1 MVITQSRDRSTKK
14 PRMSSNPRSIKL
26 LARVLLA
33 LILSCGAAAPAVSQS
48 SFYEGK
54 TIKIIHGSEPGGAED
69 ARSRVLIP
77 FLQKHIPGSPTLL
90 NEYMPGAGG
99 GKLAN
104 YIFQSARPD
113 GLTVG
118 LAGSGFVSNAVLG
131 QSGVLYDVD
140 KFIYLGSADTGAQY
154 VFLTRKSAGL
164 NNLEK
169 LRAFSGLRI
178 GSQSVGHS
186 SYIAGRIFTYL
197 IGLKEPKFISGYTGP
212 EIDLALK
219 SGEIDARNNPVH
231 TIMMRNPDWIE
242 KGLMDFHASIEIPK
256 GNKHPRFAHV
266 PEAESFTKNERER
279 RLLIMQRSFRLTGSP
294 YIFPP
299 NTSAN
304 AVIVLRDAM
313 RKTLTD
319 PEFHKAFKKQTG
331 DDATPL
337 LAEEIEKVI
346 KELPRDAEVA
356 ELFKIIAGGD
366 RLPAR

>member
-1 MVITQSRDRSTKK
+1 MVITSRFAKKHRMPSNSTSFKKK
-14 PRMSSNPRSIKL
+14 P
-26 LARVLLA
+26 RVLLA
-33 LILSCGAAAPAVSQS
+33 LILGCVSVTSANSQS
-48 SFYEGK
+48 SFYEGR
-54 TIKIIHGSEPGGAED
+54 TIRIIHGSEPGGAED
-69 ARSRVLIP
+69 VRSRVLIP
-77 FLQKHIPGSPTLL
+77 FLQKYIPGSPTLV

-113 GLTVG
+113 GLTIG
-118 LAGSGFVSNAVLG
+118 LAGSGFVSNAILG
-131 QSGVLYDVD
+131 QSGVFYDVD
-140 KFIYLGSADTGAQY
+140 RFVYLGSADTGAQY
-154 VFLTRKSAGL
+154 VFLTRKDAGL
-164 NNLEK
+164 NSLDK

-197 IGLKEPKFISGYTGP
+197 LGLREPKFVTGYTGP
-212 EIDLALK
+212 EIDLALR

-242 KGLMDFHASIEIPK
+242 KGLMDLHATIEIPK
-256 GNKHPRFAHV
+256 GNKHPRLAHV
-266 PEAESFTKNERER
+266 PEAENFVKNERER
-279 RLLIMQRSFRLTGSP
+279 RLLTMQRSFRMTGSP

-337 LAEEIEKVI
+337 LAEEIEKVV
-346 KELPRDAEVA
+346 KELPRDLEVA
-356 ELFKIIAGGD
+356 ELFKKIAGGD
-366 RLPAR
+366 RLPGR